1 MLLKSRQME
10 PTMHGYGC
18 VFTRKTLTSDRRK
31 FPRRAYQSSHHLRHQ
46 PPPKLHIHRLMK
58 TLAIQLAR
66 QLATQIR
73 GRGLGMTTPKTV
85 GGLPAPKNPKTVG
98 MAGSITKSRRSSK
111 RTHALCAKAQARSLT
126 LSSHLR
132 LSRTMLM
139 YGRIFF
145 MLVVATILRWPT
157 SLHSHRV
164 LPRAILRA

>member
-1 MLLKSRQME
+1 ME

-18 VFTRKTLTSDRRK
+18 VLTRKTLTSDRRK
-31 FPRRAYQSSHHLRHQ
+31 FPRRAYQSSRHLRHQ
-46 PPPKLHIHRLMK
+46 LPLPNMLHKHRLMK

-73 GRGLGMTTPKTV
+73 GRGLGMTTQKTV

-132 LSRTMLM
+132 LSRAMLM

-164 LPRAILRA
+164 HPRAIRRA